1 MRKPNLRGASSLNT
15 DLTAQLFSVHHR
27 PTHLG
32 ALLYILITQVESIL
46 LFYLTYQTV
55 LAASFPITPDNVGLL
70 RATHDPSGTVPNDF
84 QESSS
89 PSTSVSNDFQH
100 LLPPPQE
107 LLLMT
112 PKSLLTE
119 EQLFNDPKDICPQ
132 NLS

>member
-1 MRKPNLRGASSLNT
+1 MNT
-15 DLTAQLFSVHHR
+15 DLTSQLFSVHHR
-27 PTHLG
+27 PTHRG
-32 ALLYILITQVESIL
+32 AILYILITQVASIL
-46 LFYLTYQTV
+46 LFYLIYHSV

-70 RATHDPSGTVPNDF
+70 RVTHDPSGTVPNDF

-112 PKSLLTE
+112 PKSLFTE
-119 EQLFNDPKDICPQ
+119 EQLFNDPKDIRPQ
-132 NLS
+132 DLS

>member
-1 MRKPNLRGASSLNT
+1 M
-15 DLTAQLFSVHHR
+15 
-27 PTHLG
+27 
-32 ALLYILITQVESIL
+32 
-46 LFYLTYQTV
+46 TYQSV
-55 LAASFPITPDNVGLL
+55 LAASSSITPDNVGLF

-89 PSTSVSNDFQH
+89 SSTIVSNDFQH

-112 PKSLLTE
+112 PKSLFTE